1 MAAESSTW
9 SWIQP
14 TKAGVSDVNSTLGG
28 LSSLVEGSDDNM
40 VIVYVLLGVGAVT
53 PVVLLLTTAI
63 VLRSRRAA
71 RRGVRRRATYN
82 SAPTVDAV
90 VDAWNS
96 SVAGGTSNS
105 KPIIAGAR
113 SSRSN
118 SVDGRQESGTL
129 SELAVREF
137 FDVQDHQ
144 ACQLYVSVEPGE
156 GPRSTKSGTAST
168 STAASSTPGSG
179 DWLSGSESS
188 GEMERR
194 AEDFVALIGPASV
207 TTKNFPETAVIET
220 EKTRNQTSSDD
231 VTIQCAPSTSTATS
245 TVVAS
250 IPDSCLQNDENGSR
264 PATGCGPTVHRVVV
278 DVEPPPVNGVADE
291 TGFDEETN
299 DEDEQHR
306 TTLPCLSRMRRS
318 EACYDIAHLS
328 ASSPVNTLDGP
339 CDNSSKS
346 SSPQPSPAP
355 PTAAVGFSWNGTDT
369 EPTEDLF
376 SEEEKALKCLDAIAY
391 DYADNEEVQEP
402 TEKRSKL

>member
-137 FDVQDHQ
+137 FDVHDHQ
-144 ACQLYVSVEPGE
+144 ASQLYVSVEPE
-156 GPRSTKSGTAST
+156 GRRSDATGTS
-168 STAASSTPGSG
+168 SPVTAASSTPGSSA
-179 DWLSGSESS
+179 WTSGSETS

-194 AEDFVALIGPASV
+194 TSDAVALIGPASDR
-207 TTKNFPETAVIET
+207 TQNFPAATAVSDT
-220 EKTRNQTSSDD
+220 EKTRNQTSGDAAFQ
-231 VTIQCAPSTSTATS
+231 TAPSTSMSAS
-245 TVVAS
+245 AVVERA
-250 IPDSCLQNDENGSR
+250 PDSGLPNAENGSFR
-264 PATGCGPTVHRVVV
+264 ATGSGPIVHTVVV
-278 DVEPPPVNGVADE
+278 DVEPPPFNGPAVE
-291 TGFDEETN
+291 NGFDE
-299 DEDEQHR
+299 DVDVDDEQR
-306 TTLPCLSRMRRS
+306 PLPSLSRMRRS
-318 EACYDIAHLS
+318 EACYDIAQM
-328 ASSPVNTLDGP
+328 SSTPVNVPDSPCRATL
-339 CDNSSKS
+339 KS
-346 SSPQPSPAP
+346 SSALPSPAP
-355 PTAAVGFSWNGTDT
+355 PTLEDRCSNTET
-369 EPTEDLF
+369 EPTEELS
-376 SEEEKALKCLDAIAY
+376 SEEEKALKCLDAIAF
-391 DYADNEEVQEP
+391 DYADHKQAHESTDMRV
-402 TEKRSKL
+402 SKL